1 MGYFCFNYMAVV
13 VQKIKKSYAQMD
25 MAIAYYSTISVLNHL
40 ALTNRELQLLAFTAI
55 RGSITNPAAREDFC
69 QTYKT
74 SQATINNLIS
84 KLRKLKLFVKEQNKI
99 KVHPAIALDFSQPV
113 ILQIT
118 LLKSGENGQ

>member
-1 MGYFCFNYMAVV
+1 MPVI
-13 VQKIKKSYAQMD
+13 VQKIKKQYEQMELA
-25 MAIAYYSTISVLNHL
+25 MAYYSIISSLNHL
-40 ALTNRELQLLAFTAI
+40 HLTTRELQLLAFTAI

-84 KLRKLKLFVKEQNKI
+84 KLRKLKVFVKEQNKI
-99 KVHPAIALDFSQPV
+99 RVHPAIALDFSQPV

-118 LLKSGENGQ
+118 LLRNVPAA